1 MRLQTAVDFLADQIS
16 SLLPATIYT
25 NKELY
30 EVYKQAKQME
40 KNQIESAYCY
50 LHFENGGE
58 FQDNKE
64 RAASYY
70 DAFYGE
76 EK

>member
-1 MRLQTAVDFLADQIS
+1 MRLQTAVDFLTEQIAI
-16 SLLPATIYT
+16 LLPATIHT

-40 KNQIESAYCY
+40 KKQIESAYCY
-50 LHFENGGE
+50 LHFENGGK

-70 DAFYGE
+70 DSFYGD